1 MIFWCFFHIIYKI
14 ITLGHEMTPRM
25 YWDQPSLSYWSTGI
39 NQCNFYW
46 KQCCGS
52 ISFWSGFGSA
62 NPFYEIGGSESDLK
76 SKKIQKFSFVF
87 SIKNIKLKTMT
98 FLLFMSLLFV
108 FIKQKSYFFLKIIWY
123 SYNFSRF
130 FYVLPGFSE
139 SLSWFYEV
147 DQDPY
152 TPKWSGSRWIWI
164 HKTDWK
170 LY

>member
-1 MIFWCFFHIIYKI
+1 M
-14 ITLGHEMTPRM
+14 TLGHKMTPRM

-52 ISFWSGFGSA
+52 LSFRSGPGSA
-62 NPFYEIGGSESDLK
+62 DP
-76 SKKIQKFSFVF
+76 KKIQTFFLNFFQSKITKSHSFV
-87 SIKNIKLKTMT
+87 IYELIICVHKT
-98 FLLFMSLLFV
+98 
-108 FIKQKSYFFLKIIWY
+108 KSYFFLKIIWY

-130 FYVLPGFSE
+130 FYVLPGFSG
-139 SLSWFYEV
+139 SVSWFYEV

-152 TPKWSGSRWIWI
+152 PSKWSGSRWIRI
-164 HKTDWK
+164 HKTDCK